1 MAYLKYQ
8 ADYLFTGTEILNN
21 NAVLITDKKGIVET
35 ITTAS
40 EAGADIEQLQ
50 GLLTPGFINCHC
62 HLELS
67 HMKGLI
73 PKHTGLVDFILHI
86 LQLRH
91 SSEAHI
97 LEAISNAEAA
107 MKANGIVAVG
117 DISNNALTLSQKLKG
132 NLQYHNFIEV
142 SGFSPGIAQVR
153 FNTALAVYRAF
164 KTHFTTSTVMVP
176 HAPYSVSPQL
186 FQLIDGVSTQHISSI
201 HNQET
206 KDENAFFL
214 AGEGLFNKLYQSI
227 GSDIASFFKPSKQ
240 NSLQTVIP
248 QIQSPKKLLL
258 VHDTFTSQA
267 DIYFLQQQT
276 QDYVFC
282 LCVNA
287 NQYIENLLPPIN
299 LFRQNNCSIVLG
311 TDSLASNC
319 QLSIVSEIQTI
330 AKHFTEIPMVELLSW
345 ATINGA
351 KALNMDS
358 KLGSFSRGKQ
368 PGIVLIDSINHN
380 GLITSNSKAKVIL
393 PA

>member
-21 NAVLITDKKGIVET
+21 NAVLITNEKGIVET
-35 ITTAS
+35 ITTVS
-40 EAGADIEQLQ
+40 EAGDDIQQLQ
-50 GLLTPGFINCHC
+50 GLLTPGFVNCHC

-67 HMKGLI
+67 HMKGMI
-73 PKHTGLVDFILHI
+73 PEHTGLVDFILHI

-91 SSEAHI
+91 SSEADI
-97 LEAISNAEAA
+97 LEAIANAETA

-117 DISNNALTLSQKLKG
+117 DISNNALTLQQKLKG

-142 SGFSPGIAQVR
+142 SGFSPAIAQVR
-153 FNTALAVYRAF
+153 FDTAMIVYHAF
-164 KTHFTTSTVMVP
+164 KTHFPDSTVMVP

-186 FQLIDGVSTQHISSI
+186 FQLIDSVTAQHVSSI

-206 KDENAFFL
+206 KDENTFFL
-214 AGEGLFNKLYQSI
+214 TGEGSFNKLYQTI
-227 GSDIASFFKPSKQ
+227 GSNIAAFFKPSKQ
-240 NSLQTVIP
+240 TSLQTVIP

-267 DIYFLQQQT
+267 DIDFLNKQA

-287 NQYIENLLPPIN
+287 NQYIENELPPVQ
-299 LFRQNNCSIVLG
+299 LFRNNQCNMVLG
-311 TDSLASNC
+311 TDSLASNR
-319 QLSIVSEIQTI
+319 QLSILSEMQTL
-330 AKHFTEIPMVELLSW
+330 AQHFPEIPMAELFSW

-351 KALNMDS
+351 KALNMDTQ
-358 KLGSFSRGKQ
+358 LGSFSVGKK
-368 PGIVLIDSINHN
+368 PGVVLINHLN
-380 GLITSNSKAKVIL
+380 QDGCITSNSEAKVL
-393 PA
+393 QPA